1 VLTMPTPEVTISSFC
16 VPASASPSAAIA
28 RCSFAQIV
36 GELGEVVIEREVD
49 HRVHLRGRGRE
60 RLGPREIAARHFRA
74 RKGERRRRRVGA
86 REPDDRMPCALQLAD
101 DGRTDETR
109 RTSDK
114 YSHGDLRMSEPDM
127 TG

>member
-1 VLTMPTPEVTISSFC
+1 M
-16 VPASASPSAAIA
+16 
-28 RCSFAQIV
+28 
-36 GELGEVVIEREVD
+36 IEREVD
-49 HRVHLRGRGRE
+49 HRVRMRGRGRE

-109 RTSDK
+109 RTSDEDT
-114 YSHGDLRMSEPDM
+114 HGDLLMSDADM
-127 TG
+127 TAST